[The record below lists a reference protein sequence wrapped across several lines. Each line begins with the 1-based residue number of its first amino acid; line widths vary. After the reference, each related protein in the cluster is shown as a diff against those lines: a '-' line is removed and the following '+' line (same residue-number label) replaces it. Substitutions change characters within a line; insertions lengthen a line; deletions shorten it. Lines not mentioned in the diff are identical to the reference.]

1 MHLQLAVVALQ
12 ACVGLYPSVK
22 VVSVAK
28 KLSGPIMMQEASMV
42 EHEVEQYISVL
53 HIFFLE
59 QISVSHVEENSD
71 VNHKEHMVSVSCSS
85 YSCFTNVMSSTLQGL
100 SLRLRG

>member
-53 HIFFLE
+53 HIFSWSRF
-59 QISVSHVEENSD
+59 QC
-71 VNHKEHMVSVSCSS
+71 HMSKK
-85 YSCFTNVMSSTLQGL
+85 TRM
-100 SLRLRG
+100 